1 MSVMLSDIIL
11 SWMAIAMKR
20 NNIELRKELC
30 CARDMLDGI
39 LDEWP
44 EYACKHLP
52 LVMAEL
58 DNMSQSEDVIAIRN
72 ALIEKARSMGWATES
87 LG

>member
-1 MSVMLSDIIL
+1 MLSDIL
-11 SWMAIAMKR
+11 LKWMAIAMKR

-39 LDEWP
+39 LDELP

-52 LVMAEL
+52 AIMAEL
-58 DNMSQSEDVIAIRN
+58 DRMNQEDENVQAIRQ
-72 ALIEKARSMGWATES
+72 ALMEKAEAMRWQIY

>member
-1 MSVMLSDIIL
+1 MLSDIIL
-11 SWMAIAMKR
+11 KWMHAASNR
-20 NNIELRKELC
+20 NNYELRKELC

-52 LVMAEL
+52 AIMAEL
-58 DNMSQSEDVIAIRN
+58 DRMNQEDENVIAIKR
-72 ALIEKARSMGWATES
+72 ALMDRAEVMGWQIY

>member
-1 MSVMLSDIIL
+1 MLSDIL
-11 SWMAIAMKR
+11 LKWMAIAMKR
-20 NNIELRKELC
+20 NNMELRKELC

-52 LVMAEL
+52 LVMTEL
-58 DNMSQSEDVIAIRN
+58 ENMSQSEDVIAIRN

>member
-1 MSVMLSDIIL
+1 MNISDTL
-11 SWMAIAMKR
+11 FSWMQIAFRR
-20 NNIELRKELC
+20 NNFELRKELC
-30 CARDMLDGI
+30 VLRDMLDGI

-52 LVMAEL
+52 AIMAEL
-58 DNMSQSEDVIAIRN
+58 NKMKQSDDVIAIKR
-72 ALIEKARSMGWATES
+72 ALNDKAEAMGWQIC

>member
-1 MSVMLSDIIL
+1 MALSDTIL
-11 SWMAIAMKR
+11 KWMHAASTR
-20 NNIELRKELC
+20 NNYELRKELC
-30 CARDMLDGI
+30 CARDILDGI

-52 LVMAEL
+52 TIMDEL
-58 DNMSQSEDVIAIRN
+58 NKMKQSDDVIAIKQ
-72 ALIEKARSMGWATES
+72 ALNDKAEAMGWQIC

>member
-1 MSVMLSDIIL
+1 MLSEIL
-11 SWMAIAMKR
+11 LKWMHAAFMR
-20 NNIELRKELC
+20 NNMELRKELC
-30 CARDMLDGI
+30 CARDILDGI

-58 DNMSQSEDVIAIRN
+58 DKMKQSDDVIAIKQ
-72 ALIEKARSMGWATES
+72 ALNDKVEAMGWQIC

>member
-1 MSVMLSDIIL
+1 MLSDTL
-11 SWMAIAMKR
+11 LKWMAIAMKR

-58 DNMSQSEDVIAIRN
+58 ENMSQSEDVIAIRN

>member
-1 MSVMLSDIIL
+1 MLSDIL
-11 SWMAIAMKR
+11 LKWMAIAMKR

>member
-1 MSVMLSDIIL
+1 MNISDTL
-11 SWMAIAMKR
+11 FSWMQIAFRR
-20 NNIELRKELC
+20 NNFELRKELC
-30 CARDMLDGI
+30 VLRDMLDGI

-52 LVMAEL
+52 AIMAEL
-58 DNMSQSEDVIAIRN
+58 NKMKQSDDVIAIKQ
-72 ALIEKARSMGWATES
+72 ALNNKAEAMGWQIC

>member
-1 MSVMLSDIIL
+1 MQ
-11 SWMAIAMKR
+11 IAFRR
-20 NNIELRKELC
+20 NNFELRKELC
-30 CARDMLDGI
+30 VLRDMLDGI

-52 LVMAEL
+52 AIMAEL
-58 DNMSQSEDVIAIRN
+58 NKMKQSDDVIAIKQ
-72 ALIEKARSMGWATES
+72 ALNNKAEAMGWQIC

>member
-1 MSVMLSDIIL
+1 MLSDTLL

-20 NNIELRKELC
+20 NNHELRKELC
-30 CARDMLDGI
+30 CARDILDGI
-39 LDEWP
+39 LDEWS

-58 DNMSQSEDVIAIRN
+58 DKMKQSDDVIAIKQ
-72 ALIEKARSMGWATES
+72 ALKNKVEAMGWQIC
-87 LG
+87 LD

>member
-1 MSVMLSDIIL
+1 MLSDTL
-11 SWMAIAMKR
+11 LKWMAIAMKR
-20 NNIELRKELC
+20 NNMELRKELC

-39 LDEWP
+39 LDEWQ

-58 DNMSQSEDVIAIRN
+58 DKMSQSDDVIAIRN
-72 ALIEKARSMGWATES
+72 ALIEKARSMGWETES

>member
-1 MSVMLSDIIL
+1 MNISDTLL
-11 SWMAIAMKR
+11 SWMQIAFRR
-20 NNIELRKELC
+20 NNFELRKELC
-30 CARDMLDGI
+30 VLRDMLDGI

-52 LVMAEL
+52 AIMAEL
-58 DNMSQSEDVIAIRN
+58 NKMKQSDDVIAIKE
-72 ALIEKARSMGWATES
+72 ALNNKVEAMGWQIC

>member
-1 MSVMLSDIIL
+1 MALSDTL
-11 SWMAIAMKR
+11 LKWMHAASTR
-20 NNIELRKELC
+20 NNMELRKELC

-52 LVMAEL
+52 AIMAEL
-58 DNMSQSEDVIAIRN
+58 DRMNQDDENVQAIRQ
-72 ALIEKARSMGWATES
+72 ALIDKAEVMGWQIY

>member
-1 MSVMLSDIIL
+1 MNISDTL
-11 SWMAIAMKR
+11 FSWMQIAFRR
-20 NNIELRKELC
+20 NNFELRKELC
-30 CARDMLDGI
+30 VLRDILDGI

-52 LVMAEL
+52 LIMAEL
-58 DNMSQSEDVIAIRN
+58 DKMNQQDENVIAIKQ
-72 ALIEKARSMGWATES
+72 ALNDKVEAMGWQIC

>member
-1 MSVMLSDIIL
+1 MLSEILL

-20 NNIELRKELC
+20 NNYELRKELC
-30 CARDMLDGI
+30 CARDILDGI

-52 LVMAEL
+52 MVMTEL
-58 DNMSQSEDVIAIRN
+58 DKMKQSDDVIAIRQ
-72 ALIEKARSMGWATES
+72 ALIEKARSMGWKTECS
-87 LG
+87 G

>member
-1 MSVMLSDIIL
+1 MLSDIL
-11 SWMAIAMKR
+11 LKWMAIAMKR

-58 DNMSQSEDVIAIRN
+58 DNMSQSDDVVAIRN

>member
-1 MSVMLSDIIL
+1 MNISDTL
-11 SWMAIAMKR
+11 FSWMQIAFRR
-20 NNIELRKELC
+20 NNFELRKELC
-30 CARDMLDGI
+30 VLRDMLDGI

-52 LVMAEL
+52 AIIAEL
-58 DNMSQSEDVIAIRN
+58 DRMNQEDENVQAIKR
-72 ALIEKARSMGWATES
+72 ALMDKAEAMGWQTC

>member
-1 MSVMLSDIIL
+1 MALSDTIFK
-11 SWMAIAMKR
+11 WMHAASTR
-20 NNIELRKELC
+20 NNYELRKELC
-30 CARDMLDGI
+30 CARDILDGI

-52 LVMAEL
+52 AIMDEL
-58 DNMSQSEDVIAIRN
+58 NKMKQSDDVIAIKE
-72 ALIEKARSMGWATES
+72 ALNNKVEAMGWQIC

>member
-1 MSVMLSDIIL
+1 MLSDTL
-11 SWMAIAMKR
+11 LKWMHAASNR
-20 NNIELRKELC
+20 NNYELRKELC

-58 DNMSQSEDVIAIRN
+58 EKMNQNDEVLAIRH
-72 ALIEKARSMGWATES
+72 ALIKKAEAMGWQIC

>member
-1 MSVMLSDIIL
+1 MLSDTL
-11 SWMAIAMKR
+11 LKWMHAASTR
-20 NNIELRKELC
+20 NNYELRKELC
-30 CARDMLDGI
+30 CARDILDGI

-52 LVMAEL
+52 AIMDELNKMKQSDDVMAIK
-58 DNMSQSEDVIAIRN
+58 Q
-72 ALIEKARSMGWATES
+72 ALKYKVEAMGWQIC

>member
-1 MSVMLSDIIL
+1 MHAAFM
-11 SWMAIAMKR
+11 R
-20 NNIELRKELC
+20 NNHELRKELC

-39 LDEWP
+39 LDEWS

-58 DNMSQSEDVIAIRN
+58 DKMKQSDDVIAIRQ
-72 ALIEKARSMGWATES
+72 ALIEKARSMGWKTECS
-87 LG
+87 G

>member
-1 MSVMLSDIIL
+1 MLSDTIL
-11 SWMAIAMKR
+11 KWMQIASTR
-20 NNIELRKELC
+20 NNYELRKELC
-30 CARDMLDGI
+30 CARDILDGI

-52 LVMAEL
+52 AIMDEL
-58 DNMSQSEDVIAIRN
+58 SKMNQEDENVIAIRQ
-72 ALIEKARSMGWATES
+72 ALKDKVEAMGWQIC

>member
-1 MSVMLSDIIL
+1 MNISDTL
-11 SWMAIAMKR
+11 FSWMQIAFRR
-20 NNIELRKELC
+20 NNFELRKELC
-30 CARDMLDGI
+30 VLRDILDGI

-52 LVMAEL
+52 AIMAEL
-58 DNMSQSEDVIAIRN
+58 DRMNQDDENVIAIKK
-72 ALIEKARSMGWATES
+72 ALMEKAEAMGWQIC

>member
-1 MSVMLSDIIL
+1 MLSDTL
-11 SWMAIAMKR
+11 LKWMHAASNR
-20 NNIELRKELC
+20 NNYELRKELC

-52 LVMAEL
+52 AIMEEL
-58 DNMSQSEDVIAIRN
+58 NKMKQSDDVIAIRQ
-72 ALIEKARSMGWATES
+72 ALIEKARSMGWKTEYS
-87 LG
+87 G

>member
-1 MSVMLSDIIL
+1 MLSDTL
-11 SWMAIAMKR
+11 LKWMHAASNR
-20 NNIELRKELC
+20 NNYELRKELC
-30 CARDMLDGI
+30 CARDILDGI

-52 LVMAEL
+52 TIMDEL
-58 DNMSQSEDVIAIRN
+58 NKMKQSDDVIAIKQ
-72 ALIEKARSMGWATES
+72 ALNDKVEAMGWQIC

>member
-1 MSVMLSDIIL
+1 MLSDIL
-11 SWMAIAMKR
+11 LKWMEIAMKR

-58 DNMSQSEDVIAIRN
+58 DKMNQDDENVQAIRQ
-72 ALIEKARSMGWATES
+72 ALIDKAEVMGWATGS

>member
-1 MSVMLSDIIL
+1 MLSDIL
-11 SWMAIAMKR
+11 LKWMHAASNR
-20 NNIELRKELC
+20 NNYELRKELC

-52 LVMAEL
+52 LIMDEL
-58 DNMSQSEDVIAIRN
+58 SHMNQEDENVIAIKK
-72 ALIEKARSMGWATES
+72 ALIKKAEAMGWQIC

>member
-1 MSVMLSDIIL
+1 MLSEIL
-11 SWMAIAMKR
+11 LKWMHAAFMR
-20 NNIELRKELC
+20 NNMELRKELC
-30 CARDMLDGI
+30 CARDILDGI

-58 DNMSQSEDVIAIRN
+58 DKMKQSDDVIAIKQ
-72 ALIEKARSMGWATES
+72 ALKNKVEAMGWQIC
-87 LG
+87 LD

>member
-1 MSVMLSDIIL
+1 MALSDTL
-11 SWMAIAMKR
+11 LKWMQIASTR
-20 NNIELRKELC
+20 NNYELRKELC
-30 CARDMLDGI
+30 CARDILDGI

-52 LVMAEL
+52 AIMAEL
-58 DNMSQSEDVIAIRN
+58 DRMNQEDENVQAIRQ
-72 ALIEKARSMGWATES
+72 ALMEKAEAMGWQIC

>member
-1 MSVMLSDIIL
+1 MQ
-11 SWMAIAMKR
+11 IAFRR
-20 NNIELRKELC
+20 NNFELRKELC
-30 CARDMLDGI
+30 VLRDILDGI

-52 LVMAEL
+52 AIMAEL
-58 DNMSQSEDVIAIRN
+58 DRMNQDDENVIAIKK
-72 ALIEKARSMGWATES
+72 ALMEKAEAMGWQIC

>member
-1 MSVMLSDIIL
+1 MNISDTL
-11 SWMAIAMKR
+11 FSWMQIAFRR
-20 NNIELRKELC
+20 NNFALRKELC
-30 CARDMLDGI
+30 VLRDILDGI

-52 LVMAEL
+52 SIMDEL
-58 DNMSQSEDVIAIRN
+58 NKMKQSDDVIAIRQ
-72 ALIEKARSMGWATES
+72 ALKNKVEAMGWQIC

>member
-1 MSVMLSDIIL
+1 MNISDTL
-11 SWMAIAMKR
+11 FSWMQIAFRR
-20 NNIELRKELC
+20 NNFELRKELC
-30 CARDMLDGI
+30 VLRDILDGI

-52 LVMAEL
+52 AIMDEL
-58 DNMSQSEDVIAIRN
+58 DKMKQSDDVIAIRQ
-72 ALIEKARSMGWATES
+72 ALKNKVEAMGWQIC